1 MRPKFLAS
9 ALIVA
14 FRRQDPAWSVQV
26 ETSRNSWHTHRYAW
40 YVSMWVYVII
50 CAYTHVIKLL
60 DSLPEHVLLQR
71 RCCFGARPVQL
82 KLVYLAYQ
90 PLNRPGEIRK
100 QQRQSGMQWDFR
112 QAPSRWKLDLASVQC
127 CWPSTDSHQSETAS
141 KGEASTGT
149 GFGGACFALGH
160 PQKEK

>member
-1 MRPKFLAS
+1 METHCKLAPGGTWHYWANSLMRPKFLAS

-60 DSLPEHVLLQR
+60 DSLPERSECPSAAQVLLWGKT
-71 RCCFGARPVQL
+71 CSTEISL
-82 KLVYLAYQ
+82 
-90 PLNRPGEIRK
+90 PGLPTFK
-100 QQRQSGMQWDFR
+100 QTWWDS
-112 QAPSRWKLDLASVQC
+112 Q
-127 CWPSTDSHQSETAS
+127 TATAVRDAV
-141 KGEASTGT
+141 GLQASTQQMEVGPCKCAMLLT
-149 GFGGACFALGH
+149 FNGLTPIWNRF
-160 PQKEK
+160 